1 MRGGSYASPQP
12 AKPFSEAYL
21 ERDSGDKSGEERRQ
35 QENRITVMVHLG
47 MVMQIQI
54 LSSLR
59 TATACLLFV
68 QPILPSSL
76 IGSVPNSSCWDT
88 ESFAACFCL
97 ASATTQPQRHPASCF
112 NLTCAGHTPAPCS
125 HGCDGGTQGLSL
137 RSLSWLLAQLTVQL
151 STSIISLACVLSLL
165 CARHA
170 MPLPA

>member
-1 MRGGSYASPQP
+1 MMGDGGSYASPQP

-76 IGSVPNSSCWDT
+76 VGRVPNRCRGDLPPSAVAGTPRASQP
-88 ESFAACFCL
+88 
-97 ASATTQPQRHPASCF
+97 ASALHRQPPNHSAAPPPAS
-112 NLTCAGHTPAPCS
+112 T
-125 HGCDGGTQGLSL
+125 
-137 RSLSWLLAQLTVQL
+137 
-151 STSIISLACVLSLL
+151 
-165 CARHA
+165 
-170 MPLPA
+170 